1 MFGKSIKFN
10 NFNLKIKFNKKKKIL
25 NIYENLIKEKNEVIL
40 SLDKSYKDTFSKKI
54 VKKFKK
60 INQVLV
66 IGMGGSILGSKAI
79 YNFLKPKNKK
89 FIFVDNISNTPLHND
104 NKKKITLIIS
114 KSGSTLETIS
124 NSNILINKKNTNIF
138 ITENKKN
145 YLTKLAQKLK
155 AEIIHHNNFIGGRYS
170 VLSEVGMLPAQ
181 LMGFKPEKFRRLNKL
196 INKKYFINSLIQNVT
211 SIFDLVN
218 KKKTNS
224 IILNYDDKS
233 NDLFSWYQ
241 QLVAESLGKK
251 GKGILP
257 LISSMP
263 KDNHS
268 LLQYYLDGNKNHF
281 FTFFFA
287 KEKNTKKIKNR
298 SLLDTHLYLKNRGLN
313 EVSYSQFLATEK
325 VFKQKKIPY
334 RSFIINNRDEKTLGE
349 LFAFFIFETIL
360 LGRAMKINPFD
371 QPAVELIKKQ
381 TKKILI
387 SKKYS

>member
-10 NFNLKIKFNKKKKIL
+10 NFNLKTKFNKKKKIL

-40 SLDKSYKDTFSKKI
+40 SLDKSYKDTFSKKV
-54 VKKFKK
+54 VKKLKK

-325 VFKQKKIPY
+325 VFKKKKIPY

-371 QPAVELIKKQ
+371 QPAVELIKEQ